1 VGAQRRVDRLQRLLA
16 PSQIAEA
23 GDRARDRM
31 AMLDRFVERC
41 AAAGA
46 RFARTGDV
54 ARELS

>member
-1 VGAQRRVDRLQRLLA
+1 
-16 PSQIAEA
+16 
-23 GDRARDRM
+23 M
-31 AMLDRFVERC
+31 ATLERFVERC